1 MTHRPKRNTLPEN
14 PLERYASPMLRA
26 LCLTLVAALLLQP
39 SATQAQQAVNG
50 APLKPGDR
58 LVITLGERTDTIPLR
73 EDGHAVIPRVGML
86 NLSGLGPRAAEDSI
100 TRAFAAFVRAP
111 DVRVTALRRIAVQGQ
126 VTRADLHYVD
136 ATFGLAEALALA
148 GGVGPEGNS
157 KKVDLWRNGTQL
169 GRYDARSGAA
179 LQVPLESGDLIIV
192 GRASWWS
199 RNPFI
204 IVSLITSAVSLII
217 ALGQ

>member
-1 MTHRPKRNTLPEN
+1 
-14 PLERYASPMLRA
+14 MLRA
-26 LCLTLVAALLLQP
+26 LALSTTLALAAALLP
-39 SATQAQQAVNG
+39 SASAAQMASN
-50 APLKPGDR
+50 APIKPGDR
-58 LVITLGERTDTIPLR
+58 LVVTLGELTDTIPVR
-73 EDGHAVIPRVGML
+73 NDGQAVLPRVGAL
-86 NLSGLGPRAAEDSI
+86 NLNGLSPRAAEDSI
-100 TRAFAAFVRAP
+100 TRAFAALVRTP

-126 VTRADLHYVD
+126 VPRADVHYVD

-157 KKVDLWRNGTQL
+157 KKVDLWRDGTQV

-179 LQVPLESGDLIIV
+179 LQVPLESGDIVIV

-204 IVSLITSAVSLII
+204 IVSLITSAVSLAI

>member
-1 MTHRPKRNTLPEN
+1 
-14 PLERYASPMLRA
+14 MLRA
-26 LCLTLVAALLLQP
+26 LCLTAALALLP
-39 SATQAQQAVNG
+39 SATQAQGGANS

-58 LVITLGERTDTIPLR
+58 LVVTLGELTDTIPLR
-73 EDGHAVIPRVGML
+73 SDSHAVLPRVGAL
-86 NLSGLGPRAAEDSI
+86 NLAGLGPRAAEDSI
-100 TRAFAAFVRAP
+100 TRAYAAFVRTP

-126 VTRADLHYVD
+126 VPRADVHYVD

-157 KKVDLWRNGTQL
+157 KKVDLWRGGTQV

-179 LQVPLESGDLIIV
+179 LQVPLESGDLVIV

-204 IVSLITSAVSLII
+204 IVSLITSAVSLAI